1 MTQTKSTS
9 AKTTLVYAL
18 VAAIA
23 VLAGLFV
30 AAYTSQ
36 VRQPEH
42 ALVFSAPRTLPD
54 FSLIDHGGGQFG
66 PQQLAGSWKLL
77 FFGFTRCPDVCP
89 TTLQTLA
96 AASRKLDDL
105 PEPLRPS
112 VIMVTV
118 DPLRDTVEALAAYV
132 PYFDPDFVGVTG
144 DMNQI
149 QTLTQAMGVAYAYT
163 PGTGSDDYG
172 VEHTASIFMLNPDGD
187 VVAVFGTPHSVE
199 GIESDYRII
208 VGNLQ

>member
-1 MTQTKSTS
+1 MIQAKSTS
-9 AKTTLVYAL
+9 ARTTLLYAL

-30 AAYTSQ
+30 AAYTNQ
-36 VRQPEH
+36 VQQPEH
-42 ALVFSAPRTLPD
+42 ALVFSAPRTLAD
-54 FSLIDHGGGQFG
+54 FSLVDHRGGQFG
-66 PQQLAGSWKLL
+66 RQQLTGSWNLL

-105 PEPLRPS
+105 PRHLRPS

-118 DPLRDTVEALAAYV
+118 DPMRDTVEALAAYV

-144 DMNQI
+144 DMIQI
-149 QTLTQAMGVAYAYT
+149 QTLTREMGVAYAYT
-163 PGTGSDDYG
+163 PGIGSDDYG
-172 VEHTASIFMLNPDGD
+172 VEHTASIFMFNPDGNL
-187 VVAVFGTPHSVE
+187 VAIFSTPHSVD
-199 GIESDYRII
+199 GIETDYRII